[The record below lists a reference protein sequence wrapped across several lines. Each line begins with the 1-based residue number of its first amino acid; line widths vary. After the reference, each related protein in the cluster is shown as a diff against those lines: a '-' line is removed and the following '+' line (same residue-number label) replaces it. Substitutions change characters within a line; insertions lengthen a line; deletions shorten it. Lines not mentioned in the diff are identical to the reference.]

1 MANEKKEKLDK
12 IKEKKK
18 ELQAELDRIQEELDT
33 SVDEVRSDVSH
44 KLKPSEIIKNH
55 PLPVVG
61 LSVLVGFLV
70 SYRSSS
76 SKSSGSSASGRSG
89 GDGFTSLLLNELK
102 KLATRKA
109 VTAATD
115 YLDEFFERKKGEV
128 LTGSNGTED
137 PEQG

>member
-18 ELQAELDRIQEELDT
+18 ELQAELDRIQDELDT

-70 SYRSSS
+70 SYRSS

-128 LTGSNGTED
+128 LTESNGTED
-137 PEQG
+137 AEQG